1 MRSRTRDLDK
11 TITMVRGSYLLVSL
25 VVAVAILPASRTVAS
40 DPRGEIEISSQQFEK
55 PSARESD
62 LTSLPVESD
71 IIEIW
76 DGRMSPERLI
86 DEIGKV
92 LREGQED
99 HRLARLDSSPIKIQ
113 KRSRSNQVKISRDP
127 TEANLVD
134 YILQSYGRQAR
145 AMHRPHTTNYRRQ
158 SKYFGFNNPYLKFV
172 SEGPEFRDLPMGEA
186 SKAEQIPNSEEESTQ
201 LITNQNYR

>member
-1 MRSRTRDLDK
+1 
-11 TITMVRGSYLLVSL
+11 MVRGSYLLVSL

-55 PSARESD
+55 PSAQESD

-71 IIEIW
+71 ITEIW

-113 KRSRSNQVKISRDP
+113 KRSRSKQVKISRDP
-127 TEANLVD
+127 TEARDSLVD

-172 SEGPEFRDLPMGEA
+172 SEGPEFRDLPMGGA
-186 SKAEQIPNSEEESTQ
+186 SKAEPIPNSDEESTQ
-201 LITNQNYR
+201 LIANPNYR